1 MKRRQFCTA
10 LVFSASLLVTL
21 LSGCNNPTENRP
33 TAGKPTLTLATEA
46 TYPPFEFYETAG
58 KGEPIGFDI
67 DIARSITRQL
77 GYDLKITSMDFNG
90 IIPSI
95 QAKRADF
102 AMAGITP
109 TEERKKSVDFSDLY
123 YQSKNVII
131 TKKGSNIKKI
141 SDLAGKKLGVQLTT
155 TQEQTAKKIA
165 SQVQGVQTQS
175 LNDLGTVIQEI
186 KVGRLDA
193 GMMEDIVA
201 KGYASTNPELE
212 YFTINLDPQGL
223 AIAFPKG
230 SSLVPE
236 FNRIL
241 KKMKVDGE
249 LAKLEQ
255 KWFED
260 YYKQQA
266 AGKP

>member
-1 MKRRQFCTA
+1 MKRRQFWIA
-10 LVFSASLLVTL
+10 LIFSASLLVTGIP
-21 LSGCNNPTENRP
+21 GCSNPAQNRQA
-33 TAGKPTLTLATEA
+33 AGKPTLTMATEA
-46 TYPPFEFYETAG
+46 TYPPFEFYETSG

-67 DIARSITRQL
+67 DIAQSIARQL

-90 IIPSI
+90 IIPSV

-109 TEERKKSVDFSDLY
+109 TAERKKSVDFSDLY

-131 TKKGSNIKKI
+131 TKKGSNIKTI
-141 SDLAGKKLGVQLTT
+141 SDLSGKKLGVQLTT

-165 SQVQGVQTQS
+165 NQVQGITTQS

-186 KVGRLDA
+186 KAGRLDA
-193 GMMEDIVA
+193 GIMEDIVA
-201 KGYASTNPELE
+201 KGYVSTNPGLE

-230 SSLVPE
+230 SALVPE

-241 KKMKVDGE
+241 QQMKANGE

-260 YYKQQA
+260 YYKRSA